1 MTTQKLSCPALFV
14 AAPASGQGKT
24 TVVAAL
30 ARLHTRLGRRVRVF
44 KCGPDFLDPQIHA
57 FASGAPC
64 QNVDLWMCG
73 ETDIAWRLA
82 EAARDADLI
91 LVEGVMGLFDG
102 SPSAAELAT
111 RLGIPILA
119 VINGASM
126 ANSFGAIAYGL
137 KHYRPGTPVNAAF
150 ANCVGSAYHA
160 ELLEKSLPPDI
171 AWYGHLPRDV
181 DAAMP
186 ERHLGLLPA
195 AEIEG
200 LAQRIDRMADLLAPT
215 AAANLPPAVCFDD
228 VPPPALPPRL
238 AGKTIAIARDA
249 AFCFL
254 YPANLDCLQ
263 RLGATLIWFSPLA
276 DAALP
281 ACDAVWLPG
290 GYPELHGPALAAN
303 RSLWRALA
311 AHVDA
316 GRPLL
321 AECGGMM
328 ALFETLADID
338 GDVHGLAGLLPGRV
352 QMQKRLAGLGMQE
365 VALPEGTLRGHAF
378 HYSKTETPLQP
389 IATSTRPDG
398 RAGEAVY
405 RRQRLTA
412 SYMHLYFPSNP
423 KAVARL
429 FSR

>member
-1 MTTQKLSCPALFV
+1 MTKMANAKLSCPALFV

-57 FASGAPC
+57 IASGAPC

-73 ETDIAWRLA
+73 ADDIAWRLA

-91 LVEGVMGLFDG
+91 FVEGVMGLFDG
-102 SPSAAELAT
+102 TPSAAELAT

-160 ELLEKSLPPDI
+160 ELLEKSLPADI

-200 LAQRIDRMADLLAPT
+200 RNVEQ
-215 AAANLPPAVCFDD
+215 V
-228 VPPPALPPRL
+228 V
-238 AGKTIAIARDA
+238 
-249 AFCFL
+249 
-254 YPANLDCLQ
+254 
-263 RLGATLIWFSPLA
+263 
-276 DAALP
+276 AALL
-281 ACDAVWLPG
+281 DR
-290 GYPELHGPALAAN
+290 E
-303 RSLWRALA
+303 
-311 AHVDA
+311 
-316 GRPLL
+316 
-321 AECGGMM
+321 
-328 ALFETLADID
+328 
-338 GDVHGLAGLLPGRV
+338 
-352 QMQKRLAGLGMQE
+352 E
-365 VALPEGTLRGHAF
+365 VPR
-378 HYSKTETPLQP
+378 
-389 IATSTRPDG
+389 
-398 RAGEAVY
+398 
-405 RRQRLTA
+405 
-412 SYMHLYFPSNP
+412 
-423 KAVARL
+423 
-429 FSR
+429 

>member
-1 MTTQKLSCPALFV
+1 MPSCPAFLV

-30 ARLHTRLGRRVRVF
+30 ARLHTRLGRKVRVF

-57 FASGAPC
+57 IASNAPC

-73 ETDIAWRLA
+73 EADIAWRLA
-82 EAARDADLI
+82 AAAESADLI
-91 LVEGVMGLFDG
+91 LIEGVMGLFDG

-111 RLGIPILA
+111 QLGIPILT
-119 VINGASM
+119 VIDGASM

-137 KHYRPGTPVNAAF
+137 KHYRPGTPLKAAF
-150 ANCVGSAYHA
+150 ANRVGSAYHA

-171 AWYGHLPRDV
+171 AWYGHLPREL

-195 AEIEG
+195 AEIEDLG
-200 LAQRIDRMADLLAPT
+200 QRIERMADLLAST
-215 AAANLPPAVCFDD
+215 AAAELPPPVDFAAVR
-228 VPPPALPPRL
+228 PPALARGL
-238 AGKTIAIARDA
+238 AGKTIAVARDT

-254 YPANLDCLQ
+254 YPANVECLEM
-263 RLGATLIWFSPLA
+263 LGATLTYFSPLSA
-276 DAALP
+276 TALP

-290 GYPELHGPALAAN
+290 GYPELHGPALAGQHA
-303 RSLWRALA
+303 LWADLA
-311 AHVDA
+311 RHVEA
-316 GRPLL
+316 GKPVL

-328 ALFETLADID
+328 ALFDSMRDIE
-338 GDVHGLAGLLPGRV
+338 GQEFALAGLLPGKV
-352 QMQKRLAGLGMQE
+352 AMQKRLAGLGMQE
-365 VALPEGTLRGHAF
+365 VELPEGTLRGHAF
-378 HYSKTETPLQP
+378 HYSKTETPLAP
-389 IATSTRPDG
+389 LCTSTRPDQ
-398 RAGEAVY
+398 RAGEAIY

-423 KAVARL
+423 DAVTRL
-429 FSR
+429 FTA